1 MAMANSGHRL
11 SVRQQ
16 RVVAELSF
24 DELTAAL
31 HPTFAGDAGVVL
43 TTGLAASPGAASG
56 VVAVGSQAA
65 LDLASAGNTVI
76 LVATETTPADVAAMG
91 LSAGILT
98 ARGGMASHAAVVA
111 RGWGIPAVCDAR
123 EIKVGAESFAVGEHR
138 IANGTPISIDGSTG
152 EVTLGSREVS
162 AAGPDAAPGGAAAP
176 GAGAGPTLPV
186 LPAEIAEVLGWADL
200 VVGDRFAVLANADSA
215 ADAATAR
222 SLGARGIGL
231 CRTEHMFL
239 DPDRLGIVQHVIL
252 KGHDEHLDDLESAQR
267 NDFSEMLEAMDGLG
281 VTIRLLDA
289 PMHEFLA
296 GADPGEAAE
305 WHEHNPM
312 LGVRGVRLG
321 LLRPELYAAQVRAIA
336 GAVRDRRSAGG
347 DPDVE
352 IMVPLVSTAREL
364 TASVSA
370 IRSAWA
376 GTQSGSAPPIGTM
389 IETPRACM
397 IAGQFAPDVEFI
409 SFGTN
414 DLTQMVFGFSR
425 DDTATRVIVPYVSD
439 GLLEADPFASL
450 DPDGVGEMMSGAL
463 GRGRAANPNLRA
475 GMCGEHGGDP
485 ASIAFAVHTGL
496 HYVSCSPYR
505 VPVARLAAAQALLA
519 ASG

>member
-1 MAMANSGHRL
+1 MANSETGL
-11 SVRQQ
+11 SARQQ
-16 RVVAELSF
+16 QAVAELGF

-31 HPTFAGDAGVVL
+31 HPTFAGDAGTVL

-56 VVAVGSQAA
+56 LVAVGSEAA
-65 LDLASAGNTVI
+65 LDLAAAGNTVI

-98 ARGGMASHAAVVA
+98 ARGGLASHAAVVA

-123 EIKVGAESFAVGEHR
+123 EITVEADSFSVGDRRVT
-138 IANGTPISIDGSTG
+138 NGTPISIDGSTG
-152 EVTLGSREVS
+152 EVTLGDRQV
-162 AAGPDAAPGGAAAP
+162 
-176 GAGAGPTLPV
+176 AGAGREPGSM
-186 LPAEIAEVLGWADL
+186 LPAEIAEVLDWADR
-200 VVGDRFAVLANADSA
+200 VTAGRFAVLANADAA
-215 ADAATAR
+215 ADASTAR

-239 DPDRLGIVQHVIL
+239 EPDRLEIVQHVIL
-252 KGHDEHLDDLESAQR
+252 SGHDEHLDDLESAQR
-267 NDFSEMLEAMDGLG
+267 NDVCELLEAMDGLP

-296 GADPGEAAE
+296 GADPDVAAE

-321 LLRPELYAAQVRAIA
+321 LLRPDLYEAQVRAIA
-336 GAVRDRRSAGG
+336 GAVADRRAAGG

-364 TASVSA
+364 GASVSA
-370 IRSAWA
+370 IRAAWT
-376 GTQSGSAPPIGTM
+376 GEQSGPAPRIGTM
-389 IETPRACM
+389 IETPRACL
-397 IAGQFAPDVEFI
+397 IAGQFAPEVDFV

-425 DDTATRVIVPYVSD
+425 DDTATRVIAPYVAD

-450 DPDGVGEMMSGAL
+450 DPDGVGELMSGAL
-463 GRGRAANPNLRA
+463 TSGRAVNPHLRA

-485 ASIAFAVHTGL
+485 ASVAFAVHTGL
-496 HYVSCSPYR
+496 DYVSCSPYR

-519 ASG
+519 